1 MASLSA
7 DNVAQLVQAATDAAK
22 AASEAV
28 LAMKEQQTAR
38 AGLSDGFKEASKVIR
53 QPEPFGSEVHE
64 EDLGRWQD
72 FNVNFRAWLFYGN
85 KHFEGDLHRIE
96 SVHGDI
102 PIPSVDGEAPEVQDR
117 CSQLYSILT
126 GLLRGKPLRMLRQV
140 ERRNGFE
147 VWRQLSQMFQPKT
160 KSRAISILSAL
171 VNVPNFVMKDRTLLD
186 QILGLERLRAEYV
199 RASGSDIADDVMLS
213 VLVRALPKALQQ
225 HVQLQMS
232 ETSSYD
238 QVRAMVISYERTTT
252 SWSAGKIH
260 SELGILSSA
269 ATANDQCL
277 HCGRYGHFKRDCWKL
292 HGKPDS
298 KKVNQVES
306 QTATSTATSSSGG
319 GPSISPPSTAA
330 ASSVRLF
337 TSLDHMHGPLIEDL
351 DDLEVCDLTMHDSSG
366 FCNMVS
372 QMHDGLDTLDS
383 TCDGVYMEC
392 CECFDMSYSD
402 SDSNWTI
409 CDFSDD
415 TALQIFSDDIAL
427 QPFLAFVKE
436 MVNHFQSEQL
446 AFLSQETWRWCWIL
460 ELMALCCRWSTA
472 TLASLTLR
480 LMVLHLLMHK
490 DGTWDLEE
498 FSQSISELST
508 MVAPFDTNKRV
519 TEVITIAH
527 TSVVPPE
534 ALGFAMQS
542 DDVVP
547 RQRMEVIAPR
557 SGIPLQASGSAD
569 RPMGVEPAEEVPAA
583 EDAEL
588 PVPERDAGPEPNEIL
603 IDGVKLDSNTTLKT
617 LRTACESLGL
627 ATGGSK
633 KTCLKRLWDHLQAQE
648 MIAAHGAKTQLQA
661 ELQRPV
667 HAQPVPTDPTDKER
681 ADHMLT
687 HQPYAAW
694 CELCVANKAVQDQ
707 HPQRVEAS
715 GDHSCV
721 SFDFGYASRFDGETK
736 ACGLF
741 IHDRDTGSH
750 ASNGGAEVTVKVLRQ
765 NANVLIQQLEQGLT
779 PYEICSGRSYNGRLA
794 LFGESVLGFLKVS
807 TKGATPWQFGY
818 ASLGSQLVLAKRISS
833 PAPLSL
839 PQVPPR
845 DLDVEAVMGVPPT
858 PDEHADDDVGPVPA
872 TPAMPRVLAPP
883 STSVSV
889 PARREPDDDMEVSA
903 EAGITAEHGTSAP
916 VTPPV
921 EGATSST
928 VSAGGA
934 ADVSVHGTHVH
945 QRDDVD
951 EGGDSRPS
959 KQPRLL
965 RFCEHEENSHVTHFE
980 SDELDALEVY
990 EFELDDDEDDSE
1002 EPQLSSSTCSDDVL
1016 KLLTVPFTTLEPDIS
1031 GEQLLRLDMLA
1042 DRVEIERLKSMQVLL
1057 PVETYDCKGQT
1068 TEFMLGRVL
1077 PGQRNGSQLWH
1088 ECFSNLL
1095 KSELGFV
1102 ECEAYPCLLR
1112 TAGSECLLMLHVDDV
1127 LCLSNKDYL
1136 ECVLLPA
1143 LKAKFKIS
1151 CEKVENPGDELTFLK
1166 RRHMLLSENE
1176 LAVQSHPKHLER
1188 LFDLMHINRNLKPKR
1203 TPGHPML
1210 DEPDDTAELGPSDA
1224 HHGLLHYN
1232 ELDYTLEVYSDSD
1245 WAKHKTTRSQKALA
1259 LSSAE
1264 AEIYSAAGACCDGVL
1279 MFYCLSFAIGPE
1291 LEIYDLSSSSFVG
1304 SNAAESVKQKEVMK
1318 QGVKVFT
1325 KHGSS
1330 PQESKRLMR
1339 ILLLSAL
1346 SLPESMAMEFN
1357 VSTGSST
1364 TASTFWWQL
1373 LCMVLMT
1380 ALCIALGWIFYLQWQ
1395 INALQGKCSK
1405 LSIDTKLYK
1414 VLDLLKGY
1422 KDKMLRKHESGE
1434 EENQESDPIVENPDT
1449 TSDVHTMASG
1459 DATRGLDPQTVQ
1471 LMRDTNS
1478 VLRARYDR
1486 LESLYEEAEIVQDE
1500 DAMYT
1505 LQNQMDEVMQLMYD
1519 I

>member
-1 MASLSA
+1 
-7 DNVAQLVQAATDAAK
+7 
-22 AASEAV
+22 
-28 LAMKEQQTAR
+28 
-38 AGLSDGFKEASKVIR
+38 
-53 QPEPFGSEVHE
+53 
-64 EDLGRWQD
+64 
-72 FNVNFRAWLFYGN
+72 
-85 KHFEGDLHRIE
+85 
-96 SVHGDI
+96 
-102 PIPSVDGEAPEVQDR
+102 
-117 CSQLYSILT
+117 
-126 GLLRGKPLRMLRQV
+126 
-140 ERRNGFE
+140 
-147 VWRQLSQMFQPKT
+147 
-160 KSRAISILSAL
+160 
-171 VNVPNFVMKDRTLLD
+171 
-186 QILGLERLRAEYV
+186 
-199 RASGSDIADDVMLS
+199 
-213 VLVRALPKALQQ
+213 
-225 HVQLQMS
+225 
-232 ETSSYD
+232 
-238 QVRAMVISYERTTT
+238 
-252 SWSAGKIH
+252 
-260 SELGILSSA
+260 
-269 ATANDQCL
+269 
-277 HCGRYGHFKRDCWKL
+277 
-292 HGKPDS
+292 
-298 KKVNQVES
+298 
-306 QTATSTATSSSGG
+306 
-319 GPSISPPSTAA
+319 
-330 ASSVRLF
+330 
-337 TSLDHMHGPLIEDL
+337 
-351 DDLEVCDLTMHDSSG
+351 
-366 FCNMVS
+366 
-372 QMHDGLDTLDS
+372 
-383 TCDGVYMEC
+383 
-392 CECFDMSYSD
+392 
-402 SDSNWTI
+402 
-409 CDFSDD
+409 
-415 TALQIFSDDIAL
+415 
-427 QPFLAFVKE
+427 
-436 MVNHFQSEQL
+436 
-446 AFLSQETWRWCWIL
+446 
-460 ELMALCCRWSTA
+460 
-472 TLASLTLR
+472 
-480 LMVLHLLMHK
+480 
-490 DGTWDLEE
+490 
-498 FSQSISELST
+498 
-508 MVAPFDTNKRV
+508 
-519 TEVITIAH
+519 
-527 TSVVPPE
+527 
-534 ALGFAMQS
+534 
-542 DDVVP
+542 
-547 RQRMEVIAPR
+547 
-557 SGIPLQASGSAD
+557 
-569 RPMGVEPAEEVPAA
+569 
-583 EDAEL
+583 
-588 PVPERDAGPEPNEIL
+588 
-603 IDGVKLDSNTTLKT
+603 
-617 LRTACESLGL
+617 
-627 ATGGSK
+627 
-633 KTCLKRLWDHLQAQE
+633 
-648 MIAAHGAKTQLQA
+648 
-661 ELQRPV
+661 
-667 HAQPVPTDPTDKER
+667 
-681 ADHMLT
+681 
-687 HQPYAAW
+687 
-694 CELCVANKAVQDQ
+694 
-707 HPQRVEAS
+707 
-715 GDHSCV
+715 
-721 SFDFGYASRFDGETK
+721 
-736 ACGLF
+736 
-741 IHDRDTGSH
+741 
-750 ASNGGAEVTVKVLRQ
+750 
-765 NANVLIQQLEQGLT
+765 
-779 PYEICSGRSYNGRLA
+779 
-794 LFGESVLGFLKVS
+794 
-807 TKGATPWQFGY
+807 
-818 ASLGSQLVLAKRISS
+818 
-833 PAPLSL
+833 
-839 PQVPPR
+839 
-845 DLDVEAVMGVPPT
+845 
-858 PDEHADDDVGPVPA
+858 
-872 TPAMPRVLAPP
+872 MPRVLAPP

-889 PARREPDDDMEVSA
+889 PARREPYDDMEVSA

-934 ADVSVHGTHVH
+934 ADVSVHGAQVH
-945 QRDDVD
+945 QRDDLD

-965 RFCEHEENSHVTHFE
+965 RFCEHEEDSHVTHFE
-980 SDELDALEVY
+980 PDELDALEVY
-990 EFELDDDEDDSE
+990 EYELDDDEDDSE

-1068 TEFMLGRVL
+1068 PKRLTTRMVRTWRDKHIQGQHVWLRRSRYVAREFAWLSPDRQDLFSPASSVLTVRLLPTLYMKWKLSNYILCAIDIADAFLMVEQKELTQVTCEDAAGQTTEFMLGRVL

-1095 KSELGFV
+1095 KSELGFA

-1112 TAGSECLLMLHVDDV
+1112 TGGSECLLMLHVDDV

-1224 HHGLLHYN
+1224 STYRSCVGVLLYIAADYVECQYTIRGLSQCMAKPTVRALACLRHLCMYLLGCIDHCIMLSYKAHHGLLHYN

-1245 WAKHKTTRSQKALA
+1245 WAKHKTTRRSVSAGCLFLFGNLLYSTSRSQKALA

-1291 LEIYDLSSSSFVG
+1291 LEVRFQLCLDNSAARAFFCRSGVGRIRHISLRILWIQAKVKEQFLHVGRVGTHDNPSDIGTKRLTRERMLYLMYLCKIYDLSSSSFVG
-1304 SNAAESVKQKEVMK
+1304 SNAAETVKQKEVMK

-1357 VSTGSST
+1357 VSTSSST
-1364 TASTFWWQL
+1364 TASMFWWQL

-1422 KDKMLRKHESGE
+1422 KDKMLGKHVSGE

-1486 LESLYEEAEIVQDE
+1486 LEALYEEAEIVQDE

-1505 LQNQMDEVMQLMYD
+1505 LQNQMDEVMELMYD